1 MELIEYIEDE
11 NIDLNFTANNKE
23 EALKKL
29 AELVSN
35 NRNIDS
41 KKILEVLKDREELGS
56 TGIGNGVAIPHGKF
70 EIDKDIIGAI
80 AISKEG
86 VEFNSIDGKPV
97 NIFFVFISSPSATNI
112 HLKLLAKISKL
123 LMNEEIR
130 KSIKNV
136 NSKEDLKKLLK
147 NGG

>member
-1 MELIEYIEDE
+1 MELIGYIEDE
-11 NIDLNFTANNKE
+11 NIDLNFTAKDKE